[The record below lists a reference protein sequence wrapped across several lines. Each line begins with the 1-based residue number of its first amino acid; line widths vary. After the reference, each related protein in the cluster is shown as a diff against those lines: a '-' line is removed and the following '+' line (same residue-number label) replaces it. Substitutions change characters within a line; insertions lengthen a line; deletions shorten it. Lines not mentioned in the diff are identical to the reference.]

1 MSWLEAVAYGP
12 LERAKGIRFP
22 PTMAARRLFTGTTV
36 SATLCLVKKPV
47 SRVTGALEALTRT
60 ALGSDAL
67 PRIDGRSAR
76 WTAHRIARRE
86 ELIDAAVAAVNEF
99 GSNVGMD
106 QIAAAARTSKP
117 VIYRYFADKND
128 LYRAVGER
136 VIAQIVSTL
145 RGVPHDSEPQ
155 ALLRA
160 SIDAYL
166 QLLEENPQLFR
177 FVTQHR
183 MPAEAEFSR
192 PVADVLTAA
201 LGEQLRTI
209 GLDPSGARPWGEA
222 VVGFIR
228 AASLWWVDSPDSMT
242 RAELRE
248 YLAALLWGGGAG
260 VFQLAGREVDPRPR
274 PEVFARLPR

>member
-1 MSWLEAVAYGP
+1 
-12 LERAKGIRFP
+12 
-22 PTMAARRLFTGTTV
+22 MAARRVFTQTTV

-47 SRVTGALEALTRT
+47 SRVTDALEAIART
-60 ALGSDAL
+60 ARGTDA
-67 PRIDGRSAR
+67 PGRVDGRSSR
-76 WTAHRIARRE
+76 WTAHRIARRA
-86 ELIDAAVAAVNEF
+86 ELIDAAVAAVKEF
-99 GSNVGMD
+99 GSDVGMD
-106 QIAAAARTSKP
+106 QIAAQARTSKP

-136 VIAQIVSTL
+136 VIAEVVTTLHGVSH
-145 RGVPHDSEPQ
+145 GSEPQ

-166 QLLEENPQLFR
+166 QLLEENPHVFR

-183 MPAEAEFSR
+183 MPRDAEFSR
-192 PVADVLTAA
+192 PVADVLTQA
-201 LGEQLRTI
+201 LGEQLRGI
-209 GLDPSGARPWGEA
+209 GLSPAGARPWGEA

-228 AASLWWVDSPDSMT
+228 AATLWWLDNPQTMT

-260 VFQLAGREVDPRPR
+260 VFQLAGREADPRPR
-274 PEVFARLPR
+274 PGVFAALPQ

>member
-1 MSWLEAVAYGP
+1 
-12 LERAKGIRFP
+12 
-22 PTMAARRLFTGTTV
+22 LFTETTV

-47 SRVTGALEALTRT
+47 SRVTGALEALART
-60 ALGSDAL
+60 ARTARGAEVA
-67 PRIDGRSAR
+67 PRVDGRAAR

-86 ELIDAAVAAVNEF
+86 ELIDAAVAAVKEF
-99 GSNVGMD
+99 GTGVGMD

-117 VIYRYFADKND
+117 VIYRYFVDKND

-136 VIAQIVSTL
+136 VIAEIVNAL
-145 RGVPHDSEPQ
+145 RRVPHDSEPQ

-183 MPAEAEFSR
+183 MPDEAEFSR
-192 PVADVLTAA
+192 PVADVLAYA
-201 LGEQLRTI
+201 LGEQLRAI
-209 GLDPSGARPWGEA
+209 GLEPAGARPWGEA

-228 AASLWWVDSPDSMT
+228 AASLWWLDNPATMT
-242 RAELRE
+242 RVELRE

-260 VFQLAGREVDPRPR
+260 VFQLAGREVDPRPQ
-274 PEVFARLPR
+274 PGVFARLAR